1 MLAHWIW
8 LSTKPAI
15 QERTALNILQ
25 SFPDISALYHARDYS
40 CVEGITKKVV
50 SQLMDKS
57 LDYASAV
64 IQLCK
69 ERKIQILTYAD
80 SAYPSRLK
88 NIYDPP
94 LVLYYKGQLPEFDAE
109 AAIAVVGTRKATT
122 YGCVVAKRMGYQITK
137 CGGLVVTG
145 LAAGIDGMAA
155 QGALIANGA
164 PVGVFGCGVDVV
176 YPRFQEKLFQMVER
190 KGCLISEFT
199 PGTPPNGWNFPKRN
213 RLLSGLSC
221 GVVVVEAPAKSGA
234 LITAQHALDQGRDVF
249 AVPGN
254 VGGFASA
261 GSNQLL
267 RSGAIVAQ
275 HGWDVMSEYVDLFP
289 GKVYRW
295 LSRIEWEDFPQDVIE
310 LRETPKL
317 AATGQ
322 RFRQPAEKS
331 VDNSSRT
338 PYHVSQQDL
347 SGLSAQE
354 RAVYAVLTSEPQ
366 QIDQIIVR
374 SGLNA
379 SEVLASITLLEVK
392 GMITR
397 HPGKY
402 YSQAKK

>member
-164 PVGVFGCGVDVV
+164 PVGV
-176 YPRFQEKLFQMVER
+176 L
-190 KGCLISEFT
+190 
-199 PGTPPNGWNFPKRN
+199 
-213 RLLSGLSC
+213 GLS
-221 GVVVVEAPAKSGA
+221 
-234 LITAQHALDQGRDVF
+234 LIH
-249 AVPGN
+249 
-254 VGGFASA
+254 
-261 GSNQLL
+261 
-267 RSGAIVAQ
+267 I
-275 HGWDVMSEYVDLFP
+275 
-289 GKVYRW
+289 
-295 LSRIEWEDFPQDVIE
+295 
-310 LRETPKL
+310 
-317 AATGQ
+317 
-322 RFRQPAEKS
+322 
-331 VDNSSRT
+331 
-338 PYHVSQQDL
+338 
-347 SGLSAQE
+347 
-354 RAVYAVLTSEPQ
+354 
-366 QIDQIIVR
+366 
-374 SGLNA
+374 
-379 SEVLASITLLEVK
+379 
-392 GMITR
+392 
-397 HPGKY
+397 
-402 YSQAKK
+402 